1 MITRISNSLFILIFL
16 WNAFMLNAQNKTNP
30 DLIEAYYVITVFDST
45 THPYADKKDPEYSLG
60 IIQVSGFMS
69 VEIMKFRLKRL
80 INYPQTRRECSPD
93 DSCPILGG
101 YSHVTKYEN
110 ADFSTPS
117 FEKKYPVIVHK
128 RSKSMGYVHDAKGNE
143 IFTCTHISSSSGQ
156 NTLDR
161 MSIFI
166 KPYMAPFGMLQPLN
180 PSYVI
185 WTYPTGGLYHATGMG
200 QSYSWDNDKCKL
212 VPDDAT
218 NNIDI
223 SATQFVTDRNLNE
236 YEKCD
241 PLLILDYKSLDN
253 FLLKG
258 SGQKFSI
265 ETKGSFYSYDEN
277 YGGKFFRKIEVRL
290 SLNEP
295 FLELAPLDP
304 IQPDD
309 PFELAP
315 LDPVGIAP
323 LDPVAPEG
331 TFELAPLEPV
341 KK

>member
-1 MITRISNSLFILIFL
+1 MSFAQIF
-16 WNAFMLNAQNKTNP
+16 AQNKSNP
-30 DLIEAYYVITVFDST
+30 DLIEAYYSITVIDST
-45 THPYADKKDPEYSLG
+45 THPYADKKDPEYQLD

-69 VEIMKFRLKRL
+69 VEIMKFRLERL
-80 INYPQTRRECSPD
+80 INYPKTRMECSPD

-117 FEKKYPVIVHK
+117 FEKKYPILVQK
-128 RSKSMGYVHDAKGNE
+128 RSKSMGYVMDIKGNE
-143 IFTCTHISSSSGQ
+143 IFTCTHISSSSGL
-156 NTLDR
+156 NELDR
-161 MSIFI
+161 ISLFI

-185 WTYPTGGLYHATGMG
+185 WTYPTGGLHHATGKG
-200 QSYSWDNDKCKL
+200 QTYGWDHFKSAL
-212 VPDDAT
+212 VPLDEP
-218 NNIDI
+218 NHIDI

-236 YEKCD
+236 NERCE

-258 SGQKFSI
+258 KGQKYSI
-265 ETKGSFYSYDEN
+265 EAKGSTYVYDEY
-277 YGGKFFRKIEVRL
+277 YGGESFRKIEVRFL
-290 SLNEP
+290 LNEP
-295 FLELAPLDP
+295 YIELAPLDP

-323 LDPVAPEG
+323 LDPVVPEEP
-331 TFELAPLEPV
+331 FELAPLEPI

>member
-1 MITRISNSLFILIFL
+1 MKHLKPILIYILFL
-16 WNAFMLNAQNKTNP
+16 SFSQFFAQNKSNF
-30 DLIEAYYVITVFDST
+30 DLSEAYYSITVIDSM
-45 THPYADKKDPEYSLG
+45 THPYADKKDPEYQLD

-69 VEIMKFRLKRL
+69 VETMKFRLERL
-80 INYPQTRRECSPD
+80 INYPKTRMECSPD
-93 DSCPILGG
+93 ESCPILGG

-110 ADFSTPS
+110 ADFSIPS
-117 FEKKYPVIVHK
+117 YEKKYPVLVHK
-128 RSKSMGYVHDAKGNE
+128 RSKYMGYVIDPKGNE
-143 IFTCTHISSSSGQ
+143 IFTCTYISSSSGI
-156 NTLDR
+156 NDLDR
-161 MSIFI
+161 ISIFI

-185 WTYPTGGLYHATGMG
+185 WTYPTGGLHHATGMG
-200 QSYSWDNDKCKL
+200 QSYRWDSDKSKL
-212 VPDDAT
+212 VPDDAP

-236 YEKCD
+236 NEKCE

-258 SGQKFSI
+258 KGQKYSI

-277 YGGKFFRKIEVRL
+277 YGGEYFRKIEVRL

-295 FLELAPLDP
+295 YIELAPLEP

-323 LDPVAPEG
+323 LEPVVVPEG
-331 TFELAPLEPV
+331 TFELAPLEPI
-341 KK
+341 KN